1 MAGPVLV
8 VSTPCSFTSATGPS
22 FFPDVSPFFD
32 FPVPPVG
39 DARQQLTWGRE
50 GFDFKGEEPDL
61 DKQPLKIISDEEVG
75 TGKGYLPFLRS
86 FLSSGE
92 DPHA

>member
-22 FFPDVSPFFD
+22 FFQMFLPFFD
-32 FPVPPVG
+32 FLVPSVG
-39 DARQQLTWGRE
+39 DARQQLPWGKE
-50 GFDFKGEEPDL
+50 GFDFKGGEPDL
-61 DKQPLKIISDEEVG
+61 DKQPLKSISGEEVG

-86 FLSSGE
+86 FL
-92 DPHA
+92 